1 MEIMIEIFKKYSN
14 FERTATRSEY
24 WGVLLSL
31 FGLTFLLVI
40 VSIAFMAGGWFG
52 AVLGIPFMLVGTVL
66 FTWVSIATTV
76 ARCRDAGISPWFT
89 LACFIPYI
97 GTIVAIVIGCLST
110 KKE

>member
-1 MEIMIEIFKKYSN
+1 MIELFKKYSN

-31 FGLTFLLVI
+31 FGLTFLLAI
-40 VSIAFMAGGWFG
+40 VSIACMASGWFG
-52 AVLGIPFMLVGTVL
+52 AVLGIPLLLVGTVL
-66 FTWVSIATTV
+66 MTWVSIATV
-76 ARCRDAGISPWFT
+76 IARCRDAGINPWFT

-97 GTIVAIVIGCLST
+97 GTIVTIVIGCLST